1 MSLIPYTCAGSSWS
15 VYGRCRCDVAPR
27 QDEGQRNDTG
37 LANPHSNNSFSRR
50 ARRGICLRCFPR
62 LGIGQGPPGSDDYYE
77 VSGYAVLIILPFV
90 LLVAGAFGTVALV
103 RMQGLSVVP
112 PLLVGLIVIYFI
124 IRYALGMIV
133 HVAGNDQAL
142 RHPGAASACTVLLF
156 LAVNI
161 VAIYGTWSYILSA
174 RA

>member
-1 MSLIPYTCAGSSWS
+1 VSTAAAAAMWRRVRTKGNVMTPDSLTRILTILSLVVLAAGS
-15 VYGRCRCDVAPR
+15 VYVAF
-27 QDEGQRNDTG
+27 
-37 LANPHSNNSFSRR
+37 LV
-50 ARRGICLRCFPR
+50 

-161 VAIYGTWSYILSA
+161 VAIYGAWSYILSA